1 VMVVLNFVLL
11 GVVLVVTDRL
21 GHLVHFNTEDRITL
35 VFCGSKKSLASGV
48 PMANILF
55 PAAMVGPV
63 VLPLML
69 FHQIQLMACAYLARR
84 FADRPETGQ
93 DKNSQS
99 HPPLAA

>member
-1 VMVVLNFVLL
+1 
-11 GVVLVVTDRL
+11 
-21 GHLVHFNTEDRITL
+21 
-35 VFCGSKKSLASGV
+35 
-48 PMANILF
+48 MANILF

-84 FADRPETGQ
+84 FAERPETGRKK
-93 DKNSQS
+93 DEQS